1 MAVRVE
7 TRVPARPADR
17 AVPVARAAEWTA
29 AMVVPVAPA
38 GAAGTRAPV
47 AAEPAESW
55 SACTQ
60 RRAALR
66 P

>member
-17 AVPVARAAEWTA
+17 AVPSCDYFHSESRVL
-29 AMVVPVAPA
+29 MPVAPA